1 MTLKE
6 KTISGLK
13 WSFADNFVN
22 QGLQFA
28 FGIILARLLSPKE
41 FGLIGML
48 AIFIAVSQSFIESG
62 FSHALIRKNNCTK
75 EDYSTV
81 FFYNLGIGLFFYLLL
96 FLFSGAIGN
105 FYHEPILTL
114 LIKVL
119 GVNIIISS
127 LSVIQSTI
135 LTKNIDFR
143 LQTKISIISCVS
155 SGVIGIVMAYS
166 GWGVWS
172 LVWKNVAQNIINST
186 LLWLWNGWRPT
197 SVFSLKSF
205 RELFGFGSKLLIS
218 GLIDTTYTNIY
229 YLVIGKYF
237 SAVELGFYTKADQF
251 RNVFSQNITTTIQR
265 VSYPVL
271 STFQEDNVIL
281 KEKFKRLIRT
291 TMYISFVL
299 MIGLAVVA
307 KPFVLILIGAKWESS
322 VIYLQLLCFAGVL
335 YPLHA
340 LNLNVLN
347 VKGRSDLFLK
357 LEIIKKTVAIPII
370 LMGIMIGIKA
380 MIIGMMFGSIIAYFI
395 NSYYSA
401 QLICYSVREQLTD
414 ILPSFVISLIV
425 GACVYTVGTI
435 VYTHIIV
442 QFVLQIITGAILLVF
457 LSESF
462 HVYGYGEIKNIVLK
476 PIILKVREY
485 GKSTE
490 S

>member
-1 MTLKE
+1 MSLKQ

-22 QGLQFA
+22 QGLQFV

-48 AIFIAVSQSFIESG
+48 TIFIAISQSFIDSG
-62 FSHALIRKNNCTK
+62 FSHALIRKNNCTN

-81 FFYNLGIGLFFYLLL
+81 FFYNLGIGSFFYLLL

-114 LIKVL
+114 MIKVL

-127 LSVIQSTI
+127 LSVIQKTI
-135 LTKNIDFR
+135 LTKNINFK
-143 LQTKISIISCVS
+143 LQTNISIISSVS
-155 SGVIGIVMAYS
+155 SGVIGIVMAYY

-172 LVWKNVAQNIINST
+172 LVWKNVAQNIINSA
-186 LLWLWNGWRPT
+186 LLWFWNGWRP
-197 SVFSLKSF
+197 VFVFRVKAF

-218 GLIDTTYTNIY
+218 GLIDTTFTNIY
-229 YLVIGKYF
+229 YLVIGKFF
-237 SAVELGFYTKADQF
+237 SATELGFYTRADQF
-251 RNVFSQNITTTIQR
+251 KNVISQNITTTIQR

-271 STFQEDNVIL
+271 ATFQEDNVKL
-281 KEKFKRLIRT
+281 KERYKRLIIT

-299 MIGLAVVA
+299 MNGLAAVA
-307 KPFVLILIGAKWESS
+307 KPFVLILIGAKWEAS
-322 VIYLQLLCFAGVL
+322 VIYLQLLCFAGAL

-340 LNLNVLN
+340 LNLNILN
-347 VKGRSDLFLK
+347 VKGRSESSLK
-357 LEIIKKTVAIPII
+357 LEVIKKTFDIPVI
-370 LMGIMIGIKA
+370 LIGIVFGIKA

-401 QLICYSVREQLTD
+401 QLISYPVLEQLTD
-414 ILPSFVISLIV
+414 ILPSLMVSLIV
-425 GACVYTVGTI
+425 GACVYIVGTI
-435 VYTHIIV
+435 IYTHIIM
-442 QFVLQIITGAILLVF
+442 QFILQIITGAILLVF

-462 HVYGYGEIKNIVLK
+462 HINGYNEIKNIVMR

-485 GKSTE
+485 GKSKE